1 MFLIVDDIDIPN
13 YADHSI
19 IYKEHENVDD
29 LITSLQN
36 AAAKLFKWFS
46 DNQMKESTDKCHLLL
61 SKDESSETYVGD
73 SIIES
78 STCEKLLGIKI
89 DSKLRFDD
97 HIQDL
102 CNKANSLYESSKKK
116 SFNECLFQCTIQLL
130 SVDLDAS

>member
-1 MFLIVDDIDIPN
+1 MVRN
-13 YADHSI
+13 
-19 IYKEHENVDD
+19 
-29 LITSLQN
+29 
-36 AAAKLFKWFS
+36 
-46 DNQMKESTDKCHLLL
+46 TDKYHLLL
-61 SKDESSETYVGD
+61 SKDESSEIHIGD

-102 CNKANSLYESSKKK
+102 CNKANRKLRATRARSNSLHESSKKK